1 MNRSD
6 TTTPSFNL
14 IGGKAV
20 ADILNSPTDIISV
33 VRQAY
38 LDHEAGRT
46 HNPDSYFL
54 RFSDEPHNRIIAL
67 PATLNGPSGVSGIKW
82 ISSFPGNVARG
93 IQRASAVLI
102 LNDPQTGYPFA
113 VLEASRIS
121 STRTA
126 ASAVLGAY
134 WLNSQSREAA
144 RICFIG
150 GGIIARAILR
160 TFLSDG
166 WQPNQVGIYD
176 PDRATAKDFIEL
188 AREALG
194 ANAIEVDLPTALEA
208 DVVVF
213 ATTAPEP
220 HISGHAFRPAQVI
233 LNISLRDIAPS
244 IIATSA
250 NVLDDV
256 EHCLKANTSPD
267 LAVREFGHRDFIN
280 GTLAQLIVGEIS
292 LDRHKPL
299 IFSPFG
305 LGVLDLAVGRY
316 VYDEA
321 CRRGTAQKVDNF
333 FFDIG
338 R

>member
-1 MNRSD
+1 MKRPD
-6 TTTPSFNL
+6 AIKPSFSL
-14 IGGKAV
+14 VGGKAV
-20 ADILNSPTDIISV
+20 AEILDPPTDIISV

-38 LDHEAGRT
+38 LDHGAGRS

-54 RFSDEPHNRIIAL
+54 RFAEEPCNRIIAL
-67 PATLNGPSGVSGIKW
+67 PATLKGPAGVSGIKW
-82 ISSFPGNVARG
+82 ISSFPGNLAHG

-102 LNDPQTGYPFA
+102 LNDPQTGYPYA

-121 STRTA
+121 SARTA

-134 WLNSQSREAA
+134 WLNAQSRKAS
-144 RICFIG
+144 RISFVG
-150 GGIIARAILR
+150 GGVIARAILR

-166 WQPNQVGIYD
+166 WQPNQVELYD
-176 PDRATAKDFIEL
+176 LDYATSNDFL
-188 AREALG
+188 KTARESLG
-194 ANAIEVDLPTALEA
+194 VNAINVGLPSALEA

-213 ATTAPEP
+213 ATTAPSP
-220 HISGHAFRPAQVI
+220 HITDNAFRPGQII

-244 IIATSA
+244 IIASSV
-250 NVLDDV
+250 NILDDV
-256 EHCLKANTSPD
+256 EHCLKADTSPD
-267 LAVREFGHRDFIN
+267 LAVREFGCRDFIN
-280 GTLAQLIVGEIS
+280 GTLAQLIASEIS
-292 LDRHKPL
+292 LDRQKPL

-321 CRRGTAQKVDNF
+321 CRRGTAQNIDDF